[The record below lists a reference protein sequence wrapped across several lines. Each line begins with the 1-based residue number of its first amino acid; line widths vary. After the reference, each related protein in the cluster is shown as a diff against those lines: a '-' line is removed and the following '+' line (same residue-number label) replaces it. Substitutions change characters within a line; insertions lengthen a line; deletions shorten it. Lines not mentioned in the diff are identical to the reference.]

1 MQASVDS
8 QIVHIHGIKNSLTSE
23 KTGSLEYQQ
32 ENSNQRNRG
41 GLSIAVYLQHLTREN
56 KQNERSFL
64 MIH

>member
-8 QIVHIHGIKNSLTSE
+8 QIVHIRGIKNSLTSE
-23 KTGSLEYQQ
+23 KTGNVEYQQ
-32 ENSNQRNRG
+32 ENSNQTG
-41 GLSIAVYLQHLTREN
+41 GSFQLLFTLQHLSREN

>member
-8 QIVHIHGIKNSLTSE
+8 QIVHIHGIINSLTSE
-23 KTGSLEYQQ
+23 KTDNVEYQQ

-41 GLSIAVYLQHLTREN
+41 VFSIAVYLRHLGREN